1 MHYLIVALSREWCY
15 LTQSWTPPPPSPQHY
30 SVVDASEGQ
39 IFIAVY
45 HTFNSTN
52 LYLSEEA
59 GLSYALSLEFIVSPP
74 ESDWVGGYPTFD
86 VHVVSQFVCL
96 SACMPIMASIDVCC
110 QIILV

>member
-1 MHYLIVALSREWCY
+1 MPWLLFSFAGSIVCLLCTCKYHGQRANSQHSPSSPILPPP
-15 LTQSWTPPPPSPQHY
+15 LPPPPLLPQHY

-45 HTFNSTN
+45 HTFNNTN

-74 ESDWVGGYPTFD
+74 ESDWEGGYPTFD
-86 VHVVSQFVCL
+86 VHVVS
-96 SACMPIMASIDVCC
+96 
-110 QIILV
+110 